1 MAQGQSLPLNNS
13 DSQDVLRPGT
23 YQSLLPF
30 VDEILS
36 ILHAQTVSPEKISS
50 AQASEQVAPK
60 AKELAQ
66 VLESMKLSALSLP
79 GAHLSIEEI
88 NNLTDVLEKEGEK
101 RRQILRTFELL
112 DLPLVDDFSL
122 PGAETRAMGT
132 HAFPSPN
139 K

>member
-1 MAQGQSLPLNNS
+1 MAQEQLLPLSNS
-13 DSQDVLRPGT
+13 SSQDPLRPGT
-23 YQSLLPF
+23 YQSLLPI

-36 ILHAQTVSPEKISS
+36 ILHAQTVSPEKLSP

-60 AKELAQ
+60 AKALAQ
-66 VLESMKLSALSLP
+66 VLESMKLSAMSLP

-88 NNLTDVLEKEGEK
+88 NSLTGILEKEGEE

-112 DLPLVDDFSL
+112 DLPIVDDFSL